1 MHLSLVSSLDSQ
13 CRQEATA
20 RLAGS
25 HPDSVVVHH
34 DLLEGSVVLRRIFR
48 DGQLVE
54 RAENTLEHGCLSCT
68 VRLDVIPT
76 VQRLLDSGS
85 SNVVLGLPPGVP
97 TGQVAAG
104 IAAGLGRQVK
114 VENAVLALDPV
125 ELEDQIWDRHSL
137 FESGFTSTPEDGRT
151 SGEFLVG
158 EFAHVDTVLTHHGLG
173 ASLAGLLRGDG
184 ADTTGWSAGVDLL
197 SQLAPHAAVVGGEDE
212 FRPNCYDP
220 REAAARSRPGDVR
233 VPLRTQAGD
242 FRTVTH
248 AVGRPLHPKRFQE
261 ALPQLAAGSHWLRGR
276 LWMASAPTERIG
288 LTGVGPLIWLENTG
302 HWSAGDASDA
312 DALQGWRPDF
322 GHRSTVVAVT
332 GRKEDVQAREV
343 RDLLDGCQLTP
354 KEMKRKM
361 EGQR

>member
-1 MHLSLVSSLDSQ
+1 MHLSLVSSLDSH
-13 CRQEATA
+13 CRQEATS

-34 DLLEGSVVLRRIFR
+34 DLLEGSIVLRRVFR

-54 RAENTLEHGCLSCT
+54 RAENVLEHGCLSCT

-76 VQRLLDSGS
+76 VQRLLEAGS
-85 SNVVLGLPPGVP
+85 SNVVLGLPPGVA

-104 IAAGLGRQVK
+104 LATGLGNAIRM
-114 VENAVLALDPV
+114 ENAVLALDPV
-125 ELEDQIWDRHSL
+125 ELDDHIWDRHSL
-137 FESGFTSTPEDGRT
+137 FESGFTSMPGDDRT

-158 EFAHVDTVLTHHGLG
+158 EFAQVDTVLTHHGLG
-173 ASLAGLLRGDG
+173 AELAGRHGTDT
-184 ADTTGWSAGVDLL
+184 ADWTAGVDLL
-197 SQLAPHAAVVGGEDE
+197 SQLAPHAAVIGADDE
-212 FRPNCYDP
+212 FRPSCYDP

-248 AVGRPLHPKRFQE
+248 AVGRPLHPQRFQE

-288 LTGVGPLIWLENTG
+288 LTGVGPLVWLENTG
-302 HWSAGDASDA
+302 RWSAGGSSPDAG
-312 DALQGWRPDF
+312 ALQGWRPDF

-343 RDLLDGCQLTP
+343 RDLLDGCQLTL
-354 KEMKRKM
+354 KEMKLKT
-361 EGQR
+361 EG